1 MESLNTLRQEWNW
14 VLQRNTRMVWSKI
27 RKRIRDEM
35 YQRSMGQMMALR
47 TKVKSFSFIIG

>member
-14 VLQRNTRMVWSKI
+14 VFQRNTRMVWSKI